1 VSSSI
6 QQESKVIPISSRAP
20 VVASPQ
26 RFKAQNFLQ
35 SVGFALSG
43 IRKIFETERNFR
55 IHLVIGAL
63 VVATALLLQVN
74 ILEWGI
80 LMLCMGLMIAVEA
93 LNTAIEYTVDLMT
106 GGIYH
111 EKAKFAKDAAAG
123 ACLITAFTVAVVGSC
138 IFVPRLWLLLGRFL
152 G

>member
-1 VSSSI
+1 MSLFT
-6 QQESKVIPISSRAP
+6 QQESKVIPISSRAST
-20 VVASPQ
+20 ASPQ

-43 IRKIFETERNFR
+43 LRKIFETERNFR
-55 IHLVIGAL
+55 IHLIMGGLVIAAG
-63 VVATALLLQVN
+63 LLLGVTVQ
-74 ILEWGI
+74 EWGI
-80 LMLCMGLMIAVEA
+80 LMLCMGLMMAVEA

-123 ACLITAFTVAVVGSC
+123 ACLITALTVALVGLC
-138 IFVPRLWLLLGRFL
+138 IFVPRLWLLLAS
-152 G
+152 